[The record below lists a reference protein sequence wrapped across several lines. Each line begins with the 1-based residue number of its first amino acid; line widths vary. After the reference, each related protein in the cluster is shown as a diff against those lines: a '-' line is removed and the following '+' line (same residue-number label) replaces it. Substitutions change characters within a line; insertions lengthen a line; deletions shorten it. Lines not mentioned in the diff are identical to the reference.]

1 MQQSPPQ
8 ATSHV
13 FPVGLPSTRNSSPSA
28 HWTYPFLHSS
38 VGASSIEIDSSD
50 DNDEDAN
57 QKVSP
62 KTSSPP
68 ANNDTDRISMSF
80 GGEPSGGEGRRF
92 TLGNSSRS
100 RRRLS
105 RLMESRAPA
114 LAQQMAAAPM
124 RILGG
129 WSLSAADSSSSSLA
143 GEGGEIE
150 KMHFPMFVKVL
161 LK

>member
-1 MQQSPPQ
+1 MTPCVYLLQ
-8 ATSHV
+8 
-13 FPVGLPSTRNSSPSA
+13 SPSA
-28 HWTYPFLHSS
+28 HWTYPFSHSS

-50 DNDEDAN
+50 DDDDDDEDAN

-100 RRRLS
+100 RRILI
-105 RLMESRAPA
+105 RLMEARAPA
-114 LAQQMAAAPM
+114 SAQQMAAAPM
-124 RILGG
+124 RILSG
-129 WSLSAADSSSSSLA
+129 WSLAAADSSSSSLA
-143 GEGGEIE
+143 EEGGEIE